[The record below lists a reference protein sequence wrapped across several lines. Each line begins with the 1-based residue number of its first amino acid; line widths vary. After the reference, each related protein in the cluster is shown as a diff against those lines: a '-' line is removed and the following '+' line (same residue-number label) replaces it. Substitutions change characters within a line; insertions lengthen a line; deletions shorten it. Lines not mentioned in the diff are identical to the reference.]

1 MNYTSVLF
9 TEKLEKRTLPE
20 ALREWENILNS
31 YSFEDVLILLKEDS
45 ENAKRLR
52 SSSPFTWIL
61 TEEERIKIFIKY
73 KIEAYNN

>member
-52 SSSPFTWIL
+52 SSSPFT
-61 TEEERIKIFIKY
+61 
-73 KIEAYNN
+73 

>member
-1 MNYTSVLF
+1 
-9 TEKLEKRTLPE
+9 
-20 ALREWENILNS
+20 
-31 YSFEDVLILLKEDS
+31 LLKEDS